1 LSSITEIQARC
12 SSSAFGEVEDALSRQ
27 RTQELRYRAFSAR
40 LADDRRA
47 LLEAQDRYDRGE
59 VGLLP
64 VLEARQLLYATEEA
78 EVASGLNR
86 CLADI
91 SLYQALGGRLAV
103 GCSSRGDRFR

>member
-1 LSSITEIQARC
+1 MSSITEIRASC
-12 SSSAFGEVEDALSRQ
+12 SSRAFGEVEDALSRQ
-27 RTQELRYRAFSAR
+27 RTEELRYRALSAQ

-47 LLEAQDRYDRGE
+47 PLEAQDRHDGGE

-86 CLADI
+86 CLAEI
-91 SLYQALGGRLAV
+91 SLHHALGG
-103 GCSSRGDRFR
+103 SWP